1 MRFFY
6 TVIPNLAISL
16 DLALLVTLY
25 LDLRNP
31 MMGFL
36 MGAPFLVLAISACVT
51 SIISAAL
58 LYGACRK

>member
-36 MGAPFLVLAISACVT
+36 MGPPFLVLTISACVT
-51 SIISAAL
+51 SIISAVL
-58 LYGACRK
+58 LYTGCRK